1 MRVVGEAQALDGRR
15 RVSHKDGNEFT
26 GCSRER
32 GSGAELVALLE
43 RVWQGAGLRLEK
55 TFLLMDKVDM
65 EPLWVGSSVRGLRP
79 CLGW

>member
-1 MRVVGEAQALDGRR
+1 MVGEAQALDGRR

-26 GCSRER
+26 GCRRER
-32 GSGAELVALLE
+32 GSEAELEKRPVALLE
-43 RVWQGAGLRLEK
+43 GAGLRLEK